1 MIRAERTS
9 PRRATTV
16 LAALVAAVVFVA
28 VACTAGSKLVAPA
41 IGGPGIATP
50 TAPTASPGASPPIV
64 EPGPLCDRPELV
76 PQARPSPATLPS
88 ALQKVA
94 DEVQVLRALRFKG
107 PVSPEAVSHDRLV
120 QLLNASIDHSFP
132 RDMEARRGR
141 AWATVGAIPAGTD
154 LGQAYRDFA
163 GSQII
168 GFYDTLSHRLVFI
181 GTNDPSPLSQTILAH
196 ELTHALDDQ
205 AFGLS
210 RLDQLE
216 NQCRDERFQAF
227 LGLTEGD
234 AVETQ
239 LRFMS
244 GLSLSDQQSLAREA
258 ASFPPPPATVPSF
271 LRSLLEFPYRSG
283 RLFVESLTASGGQAA
298 VNAAFR
304 DPPVS
309 TEQILHPDKFPGDA
323 PRTVA
328 VPQMRE
334 KLGGPWTDLDV
345 MDVGEAWLSTLLALR
360 LPSDEAATAAA
371 GWDGGQYRAWSRG
384 DQTAVLLQT
393 VWDRDIDAVEFIDA
407 MRRFGSSNL
416 SMSIHRNQA
425 GVDVLFGSDAGA
437 LRDLERA
444 VG

>member
-1 MIRAERTS
+1 
-9 PRRATTV
+9 V
-16 LAALVAAVVFVA
+16 VAQPQA
-28 VACTAGSKLVAPA
+28 S
-41 IGGPGIATP
+41 P
-50 TAPTASPGASPPIV
+50 TALPP
-64 EPGPLCDRPELV
+64 
-76 PQARPSPATLPS
+76 
-88 ALQKVA
+88 ALQRVA
-94 DEVQVLRALRFKG
+94 DDVQAFRALRFTA
-107 PVSPEAVSHDRLV
+107 PVSPEPVSHERLV
-120 QLLNASIDHSFP
+120 ELLNASLDHSFP
-132 RDMEARRGR
+132 RAMEARRGQ
-141 AWATVGAIPAGTD
+141 AWATIGAVPEGTD

-181 GTNDPSPLSQTILAH
+181 GTGDPSPLSRTILAH

-227 LGLTEGD
+227 LALTEGD
-234 AVETQ
+234 AAETQ
-239 LRFMS
+239 LQYMRA
-244 GLSLSDQQSLAREA
+244 LSISDQRSVAREA
-258 ASFPPPPATVPSF
+258 ASFAPPPATVPPF
-271 LRSLLEFPYRSG
+271 LRSLLEFPYTSG
-283 RLFVESLTASGGQAA
+283 RLFVESLAANGGQSA

-309 TEQILHPDKFPGDA
+309 TEQILHPDKYKSDA

-334 KLGGPWTDLDV
+334 KLGGPWADLDV

-360 LPSDEAATAAA
+360 VPSAEATTAAA
-371 GWDGGQYRAWSRG
+371 GWDGGQYRAWGRDEG
-384 DQTAVLLQT
+384 TAVLLQT
-393 VWDRDIDAVEFIDA
+393 VWDRDADAVEFA
-407 MRRFGSSNL
+407 ESMREWIGEGNAAV
-416 SMSIHRNQA
+416 HRRGA
-425 GVDVLFGSDAGA
+425 GVDVLFGSDPRA